1 MTYDDRSGYLVLSW
15 KQSNKALRVHVDPAT
30 MQMSRLEVSVDGQL
44 VCDVAIDG
52 RHPSGLPAKL
62 VLNAPRDDVKATLK
76 TRDIVLNPSLTE
88 KTFRLSPPRG
98 VKPEYWG
105 PLAQ

>member
-30 MQMSRLEVSVDGQL
+30 MQMSRLEVSVDER
-44 VCDVAIDG
+44 DVAIDG

-62 VLNAPRDDVKATLK
+62 VLNAPVMM
-76 TRDIVLNPSLTE
+76 
-88 KTFRLSPPRG
+88 
-98 VKPEYWG
+98 
-105 PLAQ
+105 